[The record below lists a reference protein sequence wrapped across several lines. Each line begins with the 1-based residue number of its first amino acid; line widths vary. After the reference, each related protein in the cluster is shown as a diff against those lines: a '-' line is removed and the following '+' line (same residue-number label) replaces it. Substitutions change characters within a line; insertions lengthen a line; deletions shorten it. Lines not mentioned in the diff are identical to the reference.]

1 MVTHEL
7 HAYCKQQSWHILPW
21 NTCLGSST
29 KWPSLWARLVFPGP
43 RATLTCFTPL
53 SPNPTVRALFPLPPA
68 AIAPF
73 LTPSSG
79 NRRPSP
85 APAVPCLPPPPASSL
100 QARALAAPSG
110 RVGVAS
116 RRTRRPP
123 AWPPPLL
130 LAPLPRLRGA
140 GAAMIHPPGGP
151 SAPGSSFLLSA
162 KAPFLNCEFVTRR
175 LRSLVN
181 MYSMMLENS
190 RAS

>member
-53 SPNPTVRALFPLPPA
+53 SPNPLCVR
-68 AIAPF
+68 
-73 LTPSSG
+73 SSHCHL
-79 NRRPSP
+79 RRSRRSLRRREVTGER
-85 APAVPCLPPPPASSL
+85 ATPAVPCLPPPPASSL

-110 RVGVAS
+110 RVAVAS

-140 GAAMIHPPGGP
+140 GAAAIHPPGGP
-151 SAPGSSFLLSA
+151 SAPGSSLFFSQPSRPSRTVNL
-162 KAPFLNCEFVTRR
+162 R
-175 LRSLVN
+175 LGACDRWLICV
-181 MYSMMLENS
+181 MLEKS